1 MPDHTYRATL
11 VWDGSDGSTG
21 SGYTAYTRDHEGAV
35 PPATG
40 SFALSAD
47 PHFRG
52 NAERANPE
60 QLLVLAASS
69 CQMLSFLHVA
79 ATAGLD
85 VLRYTDDAEGLM
97 PVREKPMRI
106 TRITLRPRVVVAAG
120 SDVSR
125 FDELMHEAHEGC
137 FIASS
142 ITSEVVLEPTV
153 EVAGAASAPTPAA
166 TTAPTAPEENAS

>member
-1 MPDHTYRATL
+1 MADHIYRATL
-11 VWDGSDGSTG
+11 AWDGSDGSTG
-21 SGYTAYTRDHEGAV
+21 GGYTAYTRNHEGAV
-35 PPATG
+35 PPATEA
-40 SFALSAD
+40 FALSAD

-52 NAERANPE
+52 DATRANPE

-85 VLRYTDDAEGLM
+85 VLDYTDDAEGLM
-97 PVREKPMRI
+97 PVREKPMRV
-106 TRITLRPRVVVAAG
+106 TRITLRPKVLVAAG

-142 ITSEVVLEPTV
+142 LTSEIVLEPTI
-153 EVAGAASAPTPAA
+153 EVAPASAGA
-166 TTAPTAPEENAS
+166 TTTEEDPT

>member
-1 MPDHTYRATL
+1 MADHIYRATL
-11 VWDGSDGSTG
+11 AWDGSEGSTG
-21 SGYTAYTRDHEGAV
+21 GGYTAYTRNHEGAV

-52 NAERANPE
+52 DATRANPE

-85 VLRYTDDAEGLM
+85 VLDYTDDAEGLM
-97 PVREKPMRI
+97 PARERPMRV
-106 TRITLRPRVVVAAG
+106 TRITLRPKVLVAAG

-137 FIASS
+137 FSASS
-142 ITSEVVLEPTV
+142 LTSEVVLEPTV
-153 EVAGAASAPTPAA
+153 DVAGAASAPT
-166 TTAPTAPEENAS
+166 TAPTTPEENAS